1 VKQKQ
6 LSWTSGSTVKRWT
19 QRYNLY
25 VPKGEGP
32 KSTICLETK
41 EVSRGIATDRN
52 MRKTLEAV
60 NGQINKAPRF
70 TIISNNSQSSEDLVA
85 SAKSDAA
92 ESRLAIQ
99 QIVESS
105 SPDADCCSIKVNPS
119 VAAQAGLPFDTRHCP
134 PTKTPNKTFF
144 HAEAKPSN
152 EQPKTRVFAASKDPN
167 VTMNIVDSEVK
178 RRTGFK
184 DQKTIVAYIIT
195 VCDGSTDEIKRRCSS
210 LTWFEEWFFHFEW
223 KWGRTITRWLDGE
236 KVFDVDAKILRKI
249 HRNKLALERRIHG
262 RWPKYASYLEDVTL
276 RKPKWNA
283 KYDVKNGVKTRPVM
297 WDMTGIHAYQFGAGD
312 LQRVTFSKYYAGNCV
327 KGGIFVQTCDWGGDT

>member
-1 VKQKQ
+1 
-6 LSWTSGSTVKRWT
+6 
-19 QRYNLY
+19 
-25 VPKGEGP
+25 
-32 KSTICLETK
+32 
-41 EVSRGIATDRN
+41 
-52 MRKTLEAV
+52 
-60 NGQINKAPRF
+60 
-70 TIISNNSQSSEDLVA
+70 
-85 SAKSDAA
+85 
-92 ESRLAIQ
+92 
-99 QIVESS
+99 
-105 SPDADCCSIKVNPS
+105 
-119 VAAQAGLPFDTRHCP
+119 
-134 PTKTPNKTFF
+134 
-144 HAEAKPSN
+144 
-152 EQPKTRVFAASKDPN
+152 
-167 VTMNIVDSEVK
+167 MNIVDSEVK